1 MDEPREIELTADERA
16 ALDALPPERMPSR
29 LLEERIVRE
38 LHARGRL
45 RGRPAARRP
54 ATWRVAAAIGA
65 LALFGSGVAVGQRLD
80 RGAQVVPRAG
90 MTAALHVQQT
100 GTEFVNSISAIVESS
115 ADRAQL
121 AQAEQA
127 ALATF
132 FGAAS
137 EIARLAPDDPL
148 ANEVLR
154 VLQSLQRPSDATT
167 QEVRHVVW
175 F

>member
-1 MDEPREIELTADERA
+1 
-16 ALDALPPERMPSR
+16 
-29 LLEERIVRE
+29 
-38 LHARGRL
+38 
-45 RGRPAARRP
+45 
-54 ATWRVAAAIGA
+54 
-65 LALFGSGVAVGQRLD
+65 
-80 RGAQVVPRAG
+80 

>member
-1 MDEPREIELTADERA
+1 MDESREIELTADERE
-16 ALDALPPERMPSR
+16 ALEGLPHERMPSR
-29 LLEERIVRE
+29 MLEERIVHE
-38 LHARGRL
+38 LRARGHL
-45 RGRPAARRP
+45 RSRPAWRVP
-54 ATWRVAAAIGA
+54 ASWRVAAAIGA
-65 LALFGSGVAVGQRLD
+65 LALFGSGVAVGQRMD
-80 RGAQVVPRAG
+80 HGEEMVPRDG
-90 MTAALHVQQT
+90 LTAALHVQRT

-115 ADRAQL
+115 ADRSQL

-132 FGAAS
+132 LGAAS

-154 VLQSLQRPSDATT
+154 ALQNLQAIPNATKE
-167 QEVRHVVW
+167 EVRHVVW